1 MGTKNKAGS
10 SPGNAPRTDLSNEAG
25 RRRFVLRNYLA
36 LRTRVDQMTDPMDGT
51 LARPCMEGRWQDRWE
66 YLESCD
72 REMRKLTDRVA
83 ADPSVPSPDTTVPA
97 PAFAG
102 NAGLIAAVLECES
115 KLSTIC
121 VRFIHISAEIANR
134 PESRNYLFGVFAAC
148 EEAWRRAAGE
158 STGSTSE
165 DKPVTP

>member
-1 MGTKNKAGS
+1 MGTKNKANSG
-10 SPGNAPRTDLSNEAG
+10 PGKAPRTPLSNEAD
-25 RRRFVLRNYLA
+25 RRRFVLRNYLS

-51 LARPCMEGRWQDRWE
+51 LARPCMEGRWRERWE

-72 REMRKLTDRVA
+72 REMCGATERA
-83 ADPSVPSPDTTVPA
+83 AAASASSPDTTAPA
-97 PAFAG
+97 PAFSC

-121 VRFIHISAEIANR
+121 VRFIHISEEIANR
-134 PESRNYLFGVFAAC
+134 PESKNYLFSVFAAC

-158 STGSTSE
+158 TMGPSTETH
-165 DKPVTP
+165 DTP

>member
-1 MGTKNKAGS
+1 VSTEALR
-10 SPGNAPRTDLSNEAG
+10 RT
-25 RRRFVLRNYLA
+25 FVLRNYLA

-51 LARPCMEGRWQDRWE
+51 LARPCMEGRWRERWE

-72 REMRKLTDRVA
+72 REMRELTDRA
-83 ADPSVPSPDTTVPA
+83 AVVPQPPSDTTVFA

-102 NAGLIAAVLECES
+102 NAGLIAAMLECES

-121 VRFIHISAEIANR
+121 ARFIHISAEIANR
-134 PESRNYLFGVFAAC
+134 PESRNYLFETFAAC

-158 STGSTSE
+158 SPGATLEMPSGPPSG
-165 DKPVTP
+165 PRTP